1 MSKLSMM
8 SKLRKFL
15 ENFYQIS
22 SLIRAGLSSSSTFYW
37 WHEWISRFWTSTERS
52 SFYQLDDWEVKE
64 AVKSL
69 KQIDFRKNNSKRIE
83 GRKKIN
89 FLIPSESW
97 ANWKVALSGFWFVC
111 FFFVLR
117 DFFFLFLFFLVWWRN
132 KLLILLL
139 SSFSCG
145 QNHSGR
151 KTFIHKLFRKVRGC
165 FLFSF
170 FL

>member
-97 ANWKVALSGFWFVC
+97 ANWKVALPGFWFVC

-117 DFFFLFLFFLVWWRN
+117 DFFFLFLFFWFGGEINCWSYFF
-132 KLLILLL
+132 LLFLAAKTTLEEKRLYIN
-139 SSFSCG
+139 C
-145 QNHSGR
+145 SGR
-151 KTFIHKLFRKVRGC
+151 LEDVFC
-165 FLFSF
+165 FLF